1 LQTSPAHD
9 RARPDARRSAPLKLL
24 LLVALAL
31 PLCGCARPFDAGG
44 GANSAAGA
52 NAAPTAAAP
61 AAAPAPDVTK
71 APDKGDFRVARHA
84 QAPGEDAETRA
95 EVEDE
100 EKSLEEAAAE
110 LNKAFS
116 LPHDIFIG
124 FDRCD
129 EPNAFYDPEKKQV
142 TVCYELV
149 EDLYEAFKGDFK
161 TDEELDDVVGNATT
175 FVFFHE
181 VGHALV
187 DAYDLPI
194 TGREEDAVDQLS
206 VLVLADG
213 TEEGDQT
220 VLDAARSFAGETQEE
235 LDELAFADE
244 HSFDRQRFY
253 NIICLLYGQN
263 GEKFASLVKE
273 GMLPEGRAER
283 CADEYARA
291 DKAWDAL
298 LAPYVKVSL
307 DARTPAPPPR

>member
-1 LQTSPAHD
+1 MDTPRQPAH
-9 RARPDARRSAPLKLL
+9 AGGAPRPRRPRRRRLADALL
-24 LLVALAL
+24 LAALAL
-31 PLCGCARPFDAGG
+31 SLHACSLPADKPGDVNSNAGV
-44 GANSAAGA
+44 ATPAASPA
-52 NAAPTAAAP
+52 TTPAQTNAAKAA
-61 AAAPAPDVTK
+61 
-71 APDKGDFRVARHA
+71 DKGDFKVARHEGGDGLSA
-84 QAPGEDAETRA
+84 KERA
-95 EVEDE
+95 EMAEE

-124 FDRCD
+124 FDACD

-149 EDLYEAFKGDFK
+149 ADLYEAFRADYK
-161 TDEELDDVVGNATT
+161 TDEEVDDIVSNATT

-213 TEEGDQT
+213 TDEGDRT

-263 GEKFASLVKE
+263 EQKFASLVE
-273 GMLPEGRAER
+273 DGTLPEGRAER

-298 LAPYVKVSL
+298 LAPYVK
-307 DARTPAPPPR
+307 

>member
-1 LQTSPAHD
+1 VDDPRPRRTR
-9 RARPDARRSAPLKLL
+9 RAALAGALL
-24 LLVALAL
+24 LAALAL
-31 PLCGCARPFDAGG
+31 PLNACMFAVDRPG
-44 GANSAAGA
+44 NA
-52 NAAPTAAAP
+52 NADVPAATP
-61 AAAPAPDVTK
+61 AAAATPTPGETK
-71 APDKGDFRVARHA
+71 SGAVKIADKGDFKVARHE
-84 QAPGEDAETRA
+84 GEDAGLSEKERA
-95 EVEDE
+95 DFIEE

-124 FDRCD
+124 FDSCD
-129 EPNAFYDPEKKQV
+129 EANAFYDPERKQV

-149 EDLYEAFKGDFK
+149 EDIYEAFKGDYK
-161 TDEELDDVVGNATT
+161 TDEELDEVVSNATT
-175 FVFFHE
+175 FIFFHE

-213 TEEGDQT
+213 TEEGDKT
-220 VLDAARSFAGETQEE
+220 VLDAARSFAGETQAE

-263 GEKFASLVKE
+263 GQKFASLVEE
-273 GMLPEGRAER
+273 GTLPEGRAER

-291 DKAWDAL
+291 DKAWDVL
-298 LAPYVKVSL
+298 LAPYVK
-307 DARTPAPPPR
+307 